1 MALNRFHLSGPSIE
15 VLRRQV
21 RAEYGPEA
29 VIVRAEAVTVGGLG
43 GFLARHHYEVTVELP
58 DAAAPSTDPLPVVKR
73 TGIAA
78 LLADADTAE
87 AALNAVPVSTE
98 SGEFSSFLKDL
109 ESAVDPAAGAA
120 GSTPATAAAGAHRP
134 PWPLDGPGDLIVVA
148 GPGRDALEAGRS
160 LLAPAAPAALLTAGA
175 LRVEGLAHV
184 ADRRAA
190 TEARAAGVLAG
201 APVVVAFGLG
211 YPSEAFV
218 HLPALALVGFDQL
231 WLAVDATRKHGDTV
245 SWVEAVEAV
254 AEPDAVAA
262 FSRRDT
268 ATPDTVQALRF
279 PVSWVDDAPEVPARP
294 AGPSSAAH
302 QTAVF
307 PPTRIQR

>member
-15 VLRRQV
+15 ALRRQV

-120 GSTPATAAAGAHRP
+120 GSTAATAAAGATRSP
-134 PWPLDGPGDLIVVA
+134 RPLDGPGDLIVVA

-201 APVVVAFGLG
+201 APVVLAFGLG
-211 YPSEAFV
+211 HPSEAFV

-268 ATPDTVQALRF
+268 ATPETVQALRF
-279 PVSWVDDAPEVPARP
+279 PVSWVDDAPEVPARS
-294 AGPSSAAH
+294 AGLPPAAH
-302 QTAVF
+302 PAAVF

>member
-15 VLRRQV
+15 ALRRQV

-109 ESAVDPAAGAA
+109 ESAVDPAAGA
-120 GSTPATAAAGAHRP
+120 GGPTAAAHRLP
-134 PWPLDGPGDLIVVA
+134 RPLDGPGDLIVVA

-160 LLAPAAPAALLTAGA
+160 LLAPGAPAALLTAGA

-190 TEARAAGVLAG
+190 TEARAGGVLAG

-245 SWVEAVEAV
+245 AWVEAVEAV

-262 FSRRDT
+262 FSHRDT
-268 ATPDTVQALRF
+268 ATPETVQALRF
-279 PVSWVDDAPEVPARP
+279 PVSWVDDVPEVPARP
-294 AGPSSAAH
+294 AGPSPAAH
-302 QTAVF
+302 PTAVF

>member
-15 VLRRQV
+15 ALRRQV

-109 ESAVDPAAGAA
+109 ESAVDPAAGA
-120 GSTPATAAAGAHRP
+120 GGPTAAAHRLP
-134 PWPLDGPGDLIVVA
+134 RPLDGPGDLIVVA

-160 LLAPAAPAALLTAGA
+160 LLAPGAPAALLTAGA

-190 TEARAAGVLAG
+190 TEARAGGVLAG

-245 SWVEAVEAV
+245 AWVEAVEAV

-268 ATPDTVQALRF
+268 ATPETVQALRF
-279 PVSWVDDAPEVPARP
+279 PVSWVDDVPEVPARP
-294 AGPSSAAH
+294 AGPSPAAH
-302 QTAVF
+302 PTAVF